1 MQLVEF
7 PQSSKATHV
16 LNKVPVPLHPFN
28 PLVLSKCNKSM
39 SGVAVQLSLLT
50 GIPNASGS
58 RDSPQ
63 LTSIELEHVTVG
75 AVVSMILMF
84 CVQVAEFPQSSITTH
99 VRLMV
104 PVLLQPTIPV
114 SSSDIVTTKL
124 AGGVQLSYATIS
136 PVTDTKSEDSHDIV
150 M

>member
-1 MQLVEF
+1 
-7 PQSSKATHV
+7 
-16 LNKVPVPLHPFN
+16 
-28 PLVLSKCNKSM
+28 M
-39 SGVAVQLSLLT
+39 SGVAVQLSLIT

-63 LTSIELEHVTVG
+63 LTSIELAHVTVG